1 MSKLRK
7 ITLKL
12 ARITHFPMTIFHIS
26 IYLIITVLLND
37 GARFFL
43 KMFFSGDSYR
53 KEISRASRSTVVCA
67 MGVCTAWHYRTAK
80 RTKLLSLFNLFF
92 FINKFQLF
100 ILTDHLNYDSLGEF
114 FFLLEMAV
122 NVNQYRE

>member
-1 MSKLRK
+1 
-7 ITLKL
+7 
-12 ARITHFPMTIFHIS
+12 MTIFHIS

-53 KEISRASRSTVVCA
+53 KEISRASRSTGVCA
-67 MGVCTAWHYRTAK
+67 MGVCTAWHYGTAK

-100 ILTDHLNYDSLGEF
+100 ILTDHLNYDSLG